1 MVFAA
6 SRFTHPALRML
17 MPPFGRRLLT
27 VLLVV
32 LLGGTA
38 LPDRTVRAQSA
49 PVVIRGGWMFNGDG
63 MVRNP
68 GVVVRAG
75 KILRVGDPQIDASA
89 AGRVVELAED
99 EYLLPGFID
108 MHAHYAMDLFG
119 AGRVEEH
126 DAYPLL
132 FLANGVTSTFTAGEM
147 QPDEMLALR
156 QAIERGERR
165 GPRIFNTGPYYGT
178 ARPGWDTTKT
188 VEALHAEID
197 RWAERGVRGIKV
209 KRLGPRLLPALIE
222 RAHQHGLTV
231 TGHLGSGYGRTVN
244 PRDAITMGIDRIEHF
259 LGGDQLPDSVSA
271 YDALVDA
278 EPGTPAFRRVT
289 QHFIDH
295 GVYFD
300 ATITAY
306 GYYGAQE
313 PAVFDDFADAA
324 QYFTPYMQR
333 VIAERPP
340 REPYDRFE
348 TIYRL
353 KHRRIKAFYEAG
365 AGPLITLGTDHPS
378 WGQFLAPFSV
388 HRELHAFV
396 RAGLPPAAAL
406 RIATI
411 NGARA
416 LGAGDH
422 LGSVAPG
429 KWADL
434 VVVRGNPLA
443 DIRNTRNVQ
452 WTMKAGQIYDAQTLK
467 DAAIGQI
474 GPAGP
479 DEEAAWAPRARQSE

>member
-1 MVFAA
+1 
-6 SRFTHPALRML
+6 ML
-17 MPPFGRRLLT
+17 TQRLLKY
-27 VLLVV
+27 LLVIPV
-32 LLGGTA
+32 TLWMATG
-38 LPDRTVRAQSA
+38 LPASSDAQA
-49 PVVIRGGWMFNGDG
+49 QPTPIVVQGGWMFNGEG
-63 MVRNP
+63 MVPNP
-68 GVVVRAG
+68 GLRVRAG
-75 KILRVGDPQIDASA
+75 KIMQVGNVQPPASDRVI
-89 AGRVVELAED
+89 ELAED

-119 AGRVEEH
+119 EGRVEEH
-126 DAYPLL
+126 EVYPLL

-147 QPDEMLALR
+147 QPEEMLALR
-156 QAIERGERR
+156 RAIERGERR

-188 VEALHAEID
+188 VEELQAEID
-197 RWAERGVRGIKV
+197 HWAAQGVRGIKV

-231 TGHLGSGYGRTVN
+231 TGHLGSGYGNTVN

-259 LGGDQLPDSVSA
+259 LGGDALPDSVSA
-271 YDALVDA
+271 YDSLVDA
-278 EPGTPAFRRVT
+278 EPGTPAFRRIT

-295 GVYFD
+295 QVYFD

-313 PAVFDDFADAA
+313 PAVFEDFAGAA
-324 QYFTPYMQR
+324 QYFTPHMQE
-333 VIAERPP
+333 VIAARRPRDP
-340 REPYDRFE
+340 FDRFE
-348 TIYRL
+348 TIYQL
-353 KHRRIKAFYEAG
+353 KHRRIKAFYDAG

-396 RAGLPPAAAL
+396 RAGIPPGAAL
-406 RIATI
+406 RFATI

-416 LGAGDH
+416 LGVSDR
-422 LGSVAPG
+422 LGSIETG

-434 VVVRGNPLA
+434 MVVRGNPLA

-452 WTMKAGQIYDAQTLK
+452 WTMKAGAIYDAQALK
-467 DAAIGQI
+467 DAAKGRI

-479 DEEAAWAPRARQSE
+479 DEEAAWKPRASQSE